1 MQAAV
6 VAVMTAVAFATAQQ
20 SPVLIGYVAANGTA
34 VAVANDSI
42 VLHVTN
48 EDAGNNNNN
57 NNVLRLWCDGFVSDG
72 GWEMCRWYRPGNLT
86 CSLSGTVSLTACG
99 DGDGNFTSWSVER
112 STDGRC
118 EAVISGANSNDAGV
132 WGCFLLGRSSSL
144 PPLSDFVT
152 IRRRP
157 VDGLVA
163 IITRPTVAVAPG
175 STVELECRVTARST
189 DAPRIRWLKYSGGSG
204 GAGISLPG
212 NITDSQ
218 RVNITDQWTDD
229 DPGWLVT
236 NWLVVSA
243 ATTPATTERFVCR
256 ADLGDNFGRS
266 LVRSK
271 EVTIAT
277 AAAADGGNGAG
288 DNRTL
293 EVGLAVGLSLLF
305 LLLLLLV
312 ILLLCWCFGFG
323 CFRHRRRKGVAGL
336 TKKKIQG
343 SVFL

>member
-72 GWEMCRWYRPGNLT
+72 GWEVCRWYRPGNLT

-99 DGDGNFTSWSVER
+99 NGDGTFTSWSVER

-118 EAVISGANSNDAGV
+118 EAVVSGANSNDAGV

-157 VDGLVA
+157 VEGLVS
-163 IITRPTVAVAPG
+163 IITRPTAAVAPG

-204 GAGISLPG
+204 GAGVSLPG

-243 ATTPATTERFVCR
+243 APSPATTERFVCR
-256 ADLGDNFGRS
+256 AELGDDFGRS

-277 AAAADGGNGAG
+277 AAAADDGNSAG

-312 ILLLCWCFGFG
+312 VLLLCWCCGFG
-323 CFRHRRRKGVAGL
+323 CFRHRRRKGAAGL

-343 SVFL
+343 SVFF

>member
-1 MQAAV
+1 MRAAV
-6 VAVMTAVAFATAQQ
+6 VAVMTAVAFAAAQQ

-57 NNVLRLWCDGFVSDG
+57 VLRLWCDGFVSAG

-99 DGDGNFTSWSVER
+99 NGDGTFTSWSVER
-112 STDGRC
+112 SPDGGC
-118 EAVISGANSNDAGV
+118 EAVVSGANSNDAGD
-132 WGCFLLGRSSSL
+132 WGCFLLGSSSSL

-157 VDGLVA
+157 VEGLVS
-163 IITRPTVAVAPG
+163 IITPPTVAVAPG
-175 STVELECRVTARST
+175 STVKLECRVTARST
-189 DAPRIRWLKYSGGSG
+189 DAPRIRWLKYSGG
-204 GAGISLPG
+204 GAGVSLPG

-243 ATTPATTERFVCR
+243 APAPATTERFVCR
-256 ADLGDNFGRS
+256 AELGDDFGRS

-271 EVTIAT
+271 EITIAT

-312 ILLLCWCFGFG
+312 VLLLCWCFGFA
-323 CFRHRRRKGVAGL
+323 CFRHRRRKGGVAGL